1 MPPSCWLTLPFRLS
15 FWSYLLHYIIDVHI
29 YIYIYYKI
37 AKNTWHIFTWLFL
50 AVKLGLLV
58 KFSVFH
64 RLSGRCVSGAA
75 SGAKARSDPGGD
87 SPPGS
92 QGLEGPVPN
101 GGKTKRRSDNNRSK
115 IPVCTAQ
122 GGGGSFK
129 NRKPLG
135 EIGCC
140 ESGTAER
147 IHWWTER
154 CLRSPLFLSLSLTI
168 YLPTSLSSMY
178 VCMYLS
184 IYLSVYLSIYLSLS
198 LSLICLSV

>member
-1 MPPSCWLTLPFRLS
+1 MTYTCAPSVGLNLTHNCLI
-15 FWSYLLHYIIDVHI
+15 LLVRTILCCLNAPKLLTNPTFSAVILVISVTLYNRCT

-101 GGKTKRRSDNNRSK
+101 GGKTKRRSDNNKSK
-115 IPVCTAQ
+115 IPVVPHKAVAEV
-122 GGGGSFK
+122 SK
-129 NRKPLG
+129 
-135 EIGCC
+135 IGN
-140 ESGTAER
+140 
-147 IHWWTER
+147 
-154 CLRSPLFLSLSLTI
+154 P
-168 YLPTSLSSMY
+168 
-178 VCMYLS
+178 
-184 IYLSVYLSIYLSLS
+184 
-198 LSLICLSV
+198 